1 MEVTRTMR
9 HTVRFLA
16 GLTTASLIG
25 IPAAAQRNPWAIE
38 LGSYRSVS
46 VSWRGSGSID
56 VNGQVL
62 GSGTTTAQAL
72 YTPTALRMT
81 FSLAS
86 TIQGVTNSGSA
97 WSVWSGDTE
106 SSDNG
111 TDTISVEP
119 SFRSLLA
126 REFTALA
133 AGAKAKV
140 LANLRTLG
148 EVAIEELDAAPD
160 AVGEKSGTATVA
172 GQSCDVYNAGG
183 GSVCVLSQAP
193 SVMLRFRTG
202 EASHELVATEV
213 RFNVPVPSDAFAN
226 PRGKVVQR
234 VAADEAMVDRG
245 WALEVFAE
253 GNDGAEPPN
262 LAALARYVVQYL
274 STADLA
280 GEPRGEPSG
289 R

>member
-1 MEVTRTMR
+1 MEVTRTMD

-16 GLTTASLIG
+16 VLTTASLVG
-25 IPAAAQRNPWAIE
+25 IPAVAQRNPWTIE

-56 VNGQVL
+56 VNGQVVT
-62 GSGTTTAQAL
+62 GTTTAQAL

-81 FSLAS
+81 VRMAL
-86 TIQGVTNSGSA
+86 TVQGVTNSDTA

-111 TDTISVEP
+111 SDTISVEP
-119 SFRSLLA
+119 SFRNLLA
-126 REFTALA
+126 REYSALA

-140 LANLRTLG
+140 LANLRELG
-148 EVAIEELDAAPD
+148 EVAIDELDAAPD
-160 AVGEKSGTATVA
+160 AVGEKTGTATVA
-172 GQSCDVYNAGG
+172 GQSCDIYNAGG

-213 RFNVPVPSDAFAN
+213 RFNVAVPADAFAN

-234 VAADEAMVDRG
+234 IATDEAMVDRS

-280 GEPRGEPSG
+280 GEPREEPGG